1 MWKKPLALLG
11 TSAVVCAGEMAREL
25 SGFRVRRYRKVLP
38 GLEKGRKIRVLFLS
52 DLHGKEYGKENRR
65 LLEKVEQ
72 ERPDCILTGGDML
85 TRTQPE
91 TDRTALAL
99 MRRLASAAPVYAANG
114 NHEQKMK
121 VDRRQYGDRYERYRH
136 ALLEAG
142 IRVLENETC
151 LFQKEG
157 FQAAITGLELPLS
170 CYSHLGREE
179 LQVEEIEERIG
190 ERSGDTYRILMA
202 HNPAYMDVY
211 WEWGADL
218 VLSGHL
224 HGGVVRLPLVGG
236 VITPQMKLFPRYS
249 GDMYKGKDG
258 QSCVVSRGL
267 GTHTVNVRLYNMA
280 ELVSLT
286 FVGKQG

>member
-1 MWKKPLALLG
+1 MYSALKVGGKKLYELAR
-11 TSAVVCAGEMAREL
+11 A
-25 SGFRVRRYRKVLP
+25 
-38 GLEKGRKIRVLFLS
+38 
-52 DLHGKEYGKENRR
+52 
-65 LLEKVEQ
+65 
-72 ERPDCILTGGDML
+72 
-85 TRTQPE
+85 
-91 TDRTALAL
+91 
-99 MRRLASAAPVYAANG
+99 
-114 NHEQKMK
+114 
-121 VDRRQYGDRYERYRH
+121 
-136 ALLEAG
+136 
-142 IRVLENETC
+142 
-151 LFQKEG
+151 
-157 FQAAITGLELPLS
+157 
-170 CYSHLGREE
+170 GREVERAARPVEILE
-179 LQVEEIEERIG
+179 LQVEEIEERVG

-236 VITPQMKLFPRYS
+236 VITPQMQLFPRYS

>member
-1 MWKKPLALLG
+1 M
-11 TSAVVCAGEMAREL
+11 
-25 SGFRVRRYRKVLP
+25 
-38 GLEKGRKIRVLFLS
+38 
-52 DLHGKEYGKENRR
+52 
-65 LLEKVEQ
+65 
-72 ERPDCILTGGDML
+72 
-85 TRTQPE
+85 
-91 TDRTALAL
+91 
-99 MRRLASAAPVYAANG
+99 
-114 NHEQKMK
+114 
-121 VDRRQYGDRYERYRH
+121 
-136 ALLEAG
+136 
-142 IRVLENETC
+142 
-151 LFQKEG
+151 
-157 FQAAITGLELPLS
+157 
-170 CYSHLGREE
+170 
-179 LQVEEIEERIG
+179 EEIEERIG

-236 VITPQMKLFPRYS
+236 VITPQMQLFPRYS